1 MTIKTIV
8 ITIKTIFMTIKTIVK
23 TIKTIVQSRSQG
35 FHVRTR
41 REIRKPWSGPV
52 NFAF

>member
-1 MTIKTIV
+1 
-8 ITIKTIFMTIKTIVK
+8 MTIKTIVK
-23 TIKTIVQSRSQG
+23 TIKTIVMTIKTIVKTIETIVQPRSQG

-41 REIRKPWSGPV
+41 GETRKPWSGPV